1 MGTTTFV
8 RPSATAA
15 ANANAA
21 QPARPAPK
29 PLRLRLDVWLLLVVV
44 SLLVIGLLMVYS
56 ASWNYAL
63 LNGMQSYSIA
73 LNQAKWVVVGL
84 LAAVALSYFN
94 YHRIKFFLLP
104 MMAFTF
110 LAMFVVLWV
119 SDNRFGATRT
129 LFNGSIEP
137 SELAKLAVIIY
148 LSFWLFSKKD
158 QLNNMWYG
166 LIPMTFILG
175 GTAGMILLQPDLSAA
190 ATVLL
195 LGGLLF
201 FLAGGEIKQIIL
213 TVAVALVLGYII
225 ATISPTGHNRLG
237 QYVSGLQDPQNASYQ
252 VQRSLEAVVKGGV
265 FGVGLGNSTTKYTG
279 LPVPWTDSI
288 FAIITEETGLAGA
301 LVVLMLYVVF
311 LWRGLSIAKRAPDL
325 LGKLLA
331 SGITFWIVI
340 EAVINMGA
348 MVNLVPFAG
357 NALPLISAGGSN
369 LTMTLAAI
377 GVLMNVARQGNEE
390 QDTSE
395 GRPFSAVV
403 DLRRRDRRRR
413 VPRNGRFNGSGE

>member
-8 RPSATAA
+8 RPSANINVIPPTRTTTA
-15 ANANAA
+15 
-21 QPARPAPK
+21 R

-63 LNGMQSYSIA
+63 RQGMQSYSIA
-73 LNQAKWVVVGL
+73 LNQAKWILVGL
-84 LAAVALSYFN
+84 VAAIGLSYFN
-94 YHRIKFFLLP
+94 YHHIKIFLLP
-104 MMAFTF
+104 MMAVTF
-110 LAMFVVLWV
+110 MALFVVLWV

-158 QLNNMWYG
+158 QLNNLFYG
-166 LIPMTFILG
+166 LLPLTFILG
-175 GTAGMILLQPDLSAA
+175 STAGMILLQPDLSAT
-190 ATVLL
+190 ATVLA

-213 TVAVALVLGYII
+213 TIGIALVLGYII

-301 LVVLMLYVVF
+301 FVVLMLYVVF
-311 LWRGLSIAKRAPDL
+311 LWRGLNIARRAPDL
-325 LGKLLA
+325 LGTLLA
-331 SGITFWIVI
+331 SGITFWIII

-348 MVNLVPFAG
+348 LVNLVPFAG

-369 LTMTLAAI
+369 LTMTMAAI
-377 GVLMNVARQGNEE
+377 GVLMNVARQSNEE
-390 QDTSE
+390 QNIAE

-413 VPRNGRFNGSGE
+413 VPRNGRLTGSGE

>member
-1 MGTTTFV
+1 
-8 RPSATAA
+8 
-15 ANANAA
+15 
-21 QPARPAPK
+21 
-29 PLRLRLDVWLLLVVV
+29 
-44 SLLVIGLLMVYS
+44 
-56 ASWNYAL
+56 
-63 LNGMQSYSIA
+63 
-73 LNQAKWVVVGL
+73 
-84 LAAVALSYFN
+84 
-94 YHRIKFFLLP
+94 
-104 MMAFTF
+104 MMALTF

-119 SDNRFGATRT
+119 SDNRYGATRT
-129 LFNGSIEP
+129 LFNGSVEP

-158 QLNNMWYG
+158 QLNNLFFG

-175 GTAGMILLQPDLSAA
+175 VTAGMILLQPDLSAA
-190 ATVLL
+190 ATVLM

-201 FLAGGEIKQIIL
+201 FLAGGEMKQIIL

-225 ATISPTGHNRLG
+225 ATISTTGHTRLT
-237 QYVSGLQDPQNASYQ
+237 QYINGLQDPQNASYQ
-252 VQRSLEAVVKGGV
+252 VQRSLEAVVKGGL
-265 FGVGLGNSTTKYTG
+265 FGVGLGNSTTKFTG

-301 LVVLMLYVVF
+301 FVVLMLYIVF
-311 LWRGLSIAKRAPDL
+311 LWRGLSIARRAPDL

-331 SGITFWIVI
+331 SGITFWIII

-369 LTMTLAAI
+369 LTMTMAAI
-377 GVLMNVARQGNEE
+377 GVLMNVARQANEK
-390 QDTSE
+390 QSSTE

-413 VPRNGRFNGSGE
+413 VSRHGRITGSGE

>member
-8 RPSATAA
+8 RPSVNL
-15 ANANAA
+15 NAV
-21 QPARPAPK
+21 QPTRTTTTR

-63 LNGMQSYSIA
+63 RNGMQSYSIA
-73 LNQAKWVVVGL
+73 LSQAKWVVVGL
-84 LAAVALSYFN
+84 VASIALSYFN
-94 YHRIKFFLLP
+94 YHRIKYFLLP

-110 LAMFVVLWV
+110 LALFVVLWV

-148 LSFWLFSKKD
+148 LSFWLYSKKD
-158 QLNNMWYG
+158 QLNNLFIG
-166 LIPMTFILG
+166 LGPLSIILG
-175 GTAGMILLQPDLSAA
+175 ATAGMILLQPDLSAT

-213 TVAVALVLGYII
+213 TVAIALFLGYII
-225 ATISPTGHNRLG
+225 ATLSPTGHNRLG

-252 VQRSLEAVVKGGV
+252 VQRSLEAVVKGGA

-288 FAIITEETGLAGA
+288 FAIIAEETGLAGA
-301 LVVLMLYVVF
+301 FVVLMLYIVF
-311 LWRGLSIAKRAPDL
+311 LWRGLTIARRAPDL

-331 SGITFWIVI
+331 SGITFWIII

-348 MVNLVPFAG
+348 LVNLVPFAG

-369 LTMTLAAI
+369 LTMTMAAI

-390 QDTSE
+390 QNTSE

-413 VPRNGRFNGSGE
+413 VPRNGRLTGSGE

>member
-8 RPSATAA
+8 RPSA
-15 ANANAA
+15 NINVV
-21 QPARPAPK
+21 QPARTTTR
-29 PLRLRLDVWLLLVVV
+29 PLRLRLDVWLLLVTV

-63 LNGMQSYSIA
+63 RTDQPSYSIA
-73 LNQAKWVVVGL
+73 LNQAKWILVGL
-84 LAAVALSYFN
+84 VAAIALSYFN
-94 YHRIKFFLLP
+94 YHHIKIFLLP
-104 MMAFTF
+104 MIAFTF

-129 LFNGSIEP
+129 LFNGSVEP

-158 QLNNMWYG
+158 KLNNLFYG

-175 GTAGMILLQPDLSAA
+175 VTAGMILLQPDLSAA

-201 FLAGGEIKQIIL
+201 FLAGGEMKQIIL
-213 TVAVALVLGYII
+213 TVAVALVLGYVI
-225 ATISPTGHNRLG
+225 ATISSTGHNRLN

-265 FGVGLGNSTTKYTG
+265 FGVGLGNSTTKFTG

-301 LVVLMLYVVF
+301 FVVLMLYLIF
-311 LWRGLSIAKRAPDL
+311 LWRGLSIARRAPDL

-331 SGITFWIVI
+331 SGITFWIII

-369 LTMTLAAI
+369 LTMTMAAI
-377 GVLMNVARQGNEE
+377 GVLMNVARQANQE
-390 QDTSE
+390 QSSTE

-403 DLRRRDRRRR
+403 DLRGRDRRRR
-413 VPRNGRFNGSGE
+413 VSRNGRFTGTKE

>member
-8 RPSATAA
+8 RPSA
-15 ANANAA
+15 NINVV
-21 QPARPAPK
+21 QPARTTTR
-29 PLRLRLDVWLLLVVV
+29 PLRLRLDVWLLLVTV

-63 LNGMQSYSIA
+63 RSDLPSYSIA
-73 LNQAKWVVVGL
+73 LNQAKWVLVGIV
-84 LAAVALSYFN
+84 AAIALSYFN
-94 YHRIKFFLLP
+94 YHHIKLFLMP
-104 MMAFTF
+104 MIALTF
-110 LAMFVVLWV
+110 LAMFSVLWV

-129 LFNGSIEP
+129 LFNGSVEP
-137 SELAKLAVIIY
+137 SEMAKLAVIIY

-158 QLNNMWYG
+158 KLNNLFFG

-175 GTAGMILLQPDLSAA
+175 AMAGMILLQPDLSAA

-201 FLAGGEIKQIIL
+201 FLAGGEMKQIIL
-213 TVAVALVLGYII
+213 TVAVALLLGYII
-225 ATISPTGHNRLG
+225 ATISSTGHNRLN

-265 FGVGLGNSTTKYTG
+265 FGVGLGNSTTKFTG

-301 LVVLMLYVVF
+301 FVVLMLYIVF
-311 LWRGLSIAKRAPDL
+311 LWRGLSIASRAPDL

-331 SGITFWIVI
+331 SGITFWIMI

-369 LTMTLAAI
+369 LTMTMAAI
-377 GVLMNVARQGNEE
+377 GVLMNVARQANQE
-390 QDTSE
+390 QSSTE

-403 DLRRRDRRRR
+403 DLRGRDRRRR
-413 VPRNGRFNGSGE
+413 VSRNGRFTGTKE

>member
-1 MGTTTFV
+1 MGSTTFV
-8 RPSATAA
+8 RPSTAA
-15 ANANAA
+15 NVV
-21 QPARPAPK
+21 QPARTIAR
-29 PLRLRLDVWLLLVVV
+29 PLRLRLDVWLLLAVV

-63 LNGMQSYSIA
+63 RNGMQSYSIV
-73 LNQAKWVVVGL
+73 LSQAKWVAVGII
-84 LAAVALSYFN
+84 AAIVLSYFN
-94 YHRIKFFLLP
+94 YHRIKLFLLP
-104 MMAFTF
+104 MMALTF
-110 LAMFVVLWV
+110 LAMFIVLWV

-137 SELAKLAVIIY
+137 SELAKLAVIVY

-158 QLNNMWYG
+158 KLNNLFYG
-166 LIPMTFILG
+166 LIPLAFILG
-175 GTAGMILLQPDLSAA
+175 AMAGMILLQPDLSAA

-213 TVAVALVLGYII
+213 TVVIALVLGYII

-237 QYVSGLQDPQNASYQ
+237 QYISGLQDPQNASYQ

-301 LVVLMLYVVF
+301 FVVLMLYIVF
-311 LWRGLSIAKRAPDL
+311 LWRGLTIAKHAPDL

-331 SGITFWIVI
+331 SGITFWITI

-369 LTMTLAAI
+369 LTMTMAAI

-390 QDTSE
+390 QSITE

-413 VPRNGRFNGSGE
+413 VPRDGRITGSGE

>member
-8 RPSATAA
+8 RPSA
-15 ANANAA
+15 NINVV
-21 QPARPAPK
+21 QPARTTTR
-29 PLRLRLDVWLLLVVV
+29 PLRLRLDVWLLLVTV

-63 LNGMQSYSIA
+63 RTDQPSYSIA
-73 LNQAKWVVVGL
+73 LNQAKWILVGL
-84 LAAVALSYFN
+84 VAAIALSYFN
-94 YHRIKFFLLP
+94 YHHIKFFLLP
-104 MMAFTF
+104 MIAFTF

-129 LFNGSIEP
+129 LFNGSVEP

-158 QLNNMWYG
+158 KLNNLFYG

-175 GTAGMILLQPDLSAA
+175 VTAGMILLQPDLSAA

-201 FLAGGEIKQIIL
+201 FLAGGEMKQIIL
-213 TVAVALVLGYII
+213 TVAVALVLGYVI
-225 ATISPTGHNRLG
+225 ATISSTGHNRLN

-265 FGVGLGNSTTKYTG
+265 FGVGLGNSTTKFTG

-301 LVVLMLYVVF
+301 FVVLMLYLVF
-311 LWRGLSIAKRAPDL
+311 LGRGLSIARRAPEL

-331 SGITFWIVI
+331 SGITFWIII

-369 LTMTLAAI
+369 LTMTMAAI
-377 GVLMNVARQGNEE
+377 GVLMNVARQANQE
-390 QDTSE
+390 QSSTE

-403 DLRRRDRRRR
+403 DLRGRDRRRR
-413 VPRNGRFNGSGE
+413 VSRNGRFTGAKE

>member
-1 MGTTTFV
+1 MGSTTFV
-8 RPSATAA
+8 RPSTAE
-15 ANANAA
+15 NVV
-21 QPARPAPK
+21 QPVRTTTR
-29 PLRLRLDVWLLLVVV
+29 PLRLRLDVWLLLSVV
-44 SLLVIGLLMVYS
+44 SLIVIGLLMVYS

-63 LNGMQSYSIA
+63 RNGMQSYSIV
-73 LNQAKWVVVGL
+73 LSQAKWVGVGL
-84 LAAVALSYFN
+84 IAAIVLSYFN
-94 YHRIKFFLLP
+94 YHRLKIFLLP

-110 LAMFVVLWV
+110 LAMFIVLWV
-119 SDNRFGATRT
+119 SDNRYGATRT
-129 LFNGSIEP
+129 LMNGSIEP
-137 SELAKLAVIIY
+137 SELAKLAIIIY

-158 QLNNMWYG
+158 KLNNLFYG
-166 LIPMTFILG
+166 LIPLAFILG

-190 ATVLL
+190 ATVVM

-201 FLAGGEIKQIIL
+201 FLAGGEVKQIIL
-213 TVAVALVLGYII
+213 TVAIALLLGYII
-225 ATISPTGHNRLG
+225 ATISSTGHNRLT
-237 QYVSGLQDPQNASYQ
+237 QYINGLQDPQNASYQ

-288 FAIITEETGLAGA
+288 FAIITEETGLVGA
-301 LVVLMLYVVF
+301 FVVLMLYIVL
-311 LWRGLSIAKRAPDL
+311 LWRGLSIARRAPDL

-331 SGITFWIVI
+331 SGITFWITI

-377 GVLMNVARQGNEE
+377 GVLMNVARQANEE
-390 QDTSE
+390 QSTTE

-413 VPRNGRFNGSGE
+413 VPRNGHITGSGE

>member
-1 MGTTTFV
+1 MGSTTFV
-8 RPSATAA
+8 RPSTAE
-15 ANANAA
+15 NVV
-21 QPARPAPK
+21 QPVRTTTR
-29 PLRLRLDVWLLLVVV
+29 PLRLRLDVWLLLSVV
-44 SLLVIGLLMVYS
+44 SLIVIGLLMVYS

-63 LNGMQSYSIA
+63 RNGMQSYSIV
-73 LNQAKWVVVGL
+73 LSQAKWVGVGL
-84 LAAVALSYFN
+84 IAAIVLSYFN
-94 YHRIKFFLLP
+94 YHRLKIFLLP

-110 LAMFVVLWV
+110 LAMFIVLWV
-119 SDNRFGATRT
+119 SDNRYGATRT
-129 LFNGSIEP
+129 LMNGSIEP

-158 QLNNMWYG
+158 KLNNLFYG
-166 LIPMTFILG
+166 LIPLAFILG

-190 ATVLL
+190 ATVVMF
-195 LGGLLF
+195 GGLLF
-201 FLAGGEIKQIIL
+201 FLAGGEVKQIIL
-213 TVAVALVLGYII
+213 TVAIALLLGYII
-225 ATISPTGHNRLG
+225 ATISSTGHNRLT
-237 QYVSGLQDPQNASYQ
+237 QYINGLQDPQNASYQ

-288 FAIITEETGLAGA
+288 FAIITEETGLVGA
-301 LVVLMLYVVF
+301 FVVLMLYIIL
-311 LWRGLSIAKRAPDL
+311 LWRGLSIARRAPDL

-331 SGITFWIVI
+331 SGITFWITI

-377 GVLMNVARQGNEE
+377 GVLMNVARQANEE
-390 QDTSE
+390 QSTTE

-413 VPRNGRFNGSGE
+413 VPRNGHITGSGE